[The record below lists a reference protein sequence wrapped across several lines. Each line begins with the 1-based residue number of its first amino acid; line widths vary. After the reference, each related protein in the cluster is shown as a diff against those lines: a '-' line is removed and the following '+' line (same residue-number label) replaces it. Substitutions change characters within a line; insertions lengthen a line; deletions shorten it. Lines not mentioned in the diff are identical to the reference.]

1 MLSIRT
7 SLAGVLFLS
16 RGKVDLDREKS
27 RNGALCKDRRKTW
40 GSGDRYLRSEYLICY
55 YIEQIYSII
64 ET

>member
-40 GSGDRYLRSEYLICY
+40 GQWRQVFKI
-55 YIEQIYSII
+55 
-64 ET
+64 